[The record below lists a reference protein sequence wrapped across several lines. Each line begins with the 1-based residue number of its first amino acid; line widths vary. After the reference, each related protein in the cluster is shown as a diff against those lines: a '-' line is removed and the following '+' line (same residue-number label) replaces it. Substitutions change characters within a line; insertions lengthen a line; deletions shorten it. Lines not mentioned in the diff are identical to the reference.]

1 MRRVVQ
7 FVAGLVIATSAL
19 ANDSGASIAP
29 GGLVLQRDEATDPPS
44 RASPQPK
51 AEAQPAASPGHR
63 LVTLNSFS
71 CGDFCYLELTE
82 EGRAS
87 RALLCAWRDCAATGA
102 TRSSRNCP
110 PA

>member
-44 RASPQPK
+44 RHRRNRRPRLNPRPV
-51 AEAQPAASPGHR
+51 PATGW
-63 LVTLNSFS
+63 
-71 CGDFCYLELTE
+71 
-82 EGRAS
+82 S
-87 RALLCAWRDCAATGA
+87 RSIAFRAATFA
-102 TRSSRNCP
+102 ISN
-110 PA
+110 